1 MEARPCRGQLY
12 GTYRPRIQLSGDPGG
27 LARVVPRLCPHPA
40 RAPSRTD
47 RVVVQGLATRAEAVV
62 PAAVNREPGFR
73 GPIGPSVH
81 SPG

>member
-1 MEARPCRGQLY
+1 MEARPSRGQLY
-12 GTYRPRIQLSGDPGG
+12 GTCRPRIQLSGDPGG
-27 LARVVPRLCPHPA
+27 LARVVPRLCPNPA

-47 RVVVQGLATRAEAVV
+47 PVVVQGLATRAEAVV

-73 GPIGPSVH
+73 GLVRRSIH